1 MLVNIIR
8 VNSKGRHVRS
18 RFPLH
23 LTGGLLEAPYLTP
36 KTDKGTVV
44 NLYFWEGAKD
54 SWADEWPNH
63 KLSSLVAQQ
72 HHLLSD
78 PQEHFPTQWTSW

>member
-1 MLVNIIR
+1 LQKRKQNSISSIKPGMLVNIIR

-54 SWADEWPNH
+54 S
-63 KLSSLVAQQ
+63 
-72 HHLLSD
+72 
-78 PQEHFPTQWTSW
+78 